1 MEAGIRCGGGR
12 ASLGGFYRAR
22 AARRCRG
29 KEMVWH
35 PATVGASMYRL
46 WEWRRGSGG
55 GETEGRPVARR
66 GRGGSK
72 VVSAVTL
79 HGTMACSRSQ
89 AATTGLKVGE
99 ESCWAG
105 LTNWLRLLGKNECWA
120 ENGGKNKNLDY
131 EFWVVD
137 LEFGDDMAYYV
148 L

>member
-1 MEAGIRCGGGR
+1 M
-12 ASLGGFYRAR
+12 
-22 AARRCRG
+22 
-29 KEMVWH
+29 
-35 PATVGASMYRL
+35 
-46 WEWRRGSGG
+46 
-55 GETEGRPVARR
+55 
-66 GRGGSK
+66 
-72 VVSAVTL
+72 
-79 HGTMACSRSQ
+79 
-89 AATTGLKVGE
+89 GLKVGE